1 MFING
6 KPIDYNGERSKDAMT
21 AFINKKVN
29 QGTKILKTAEEAKEF
44 AAKRL
49 SIVVLLPEEN
59 SVDMKVV

>member
-49 SIVVLLPEEN
+49 SIVVLLSEE
-59 SVDMKVV
+59 SSADMKVV

>member
-1 MFING
+1 
-6 KPIDYNGERSKDAMT
+6 MT

-59 SVDMKVV
+59 SADMKVV